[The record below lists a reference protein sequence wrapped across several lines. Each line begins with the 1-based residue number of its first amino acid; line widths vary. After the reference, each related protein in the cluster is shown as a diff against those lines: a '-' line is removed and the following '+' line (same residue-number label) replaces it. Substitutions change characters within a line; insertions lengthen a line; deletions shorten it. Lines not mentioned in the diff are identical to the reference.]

1 MNTAIVMEIQRYC
14 IHDGPGIRTT
24 VFLKGCHMK
33 CSWCHNPES
42 QSEEPEM
49 MFFESSCIHC
59 RQCETICQRGA
70 HYFADKSHKVKVE
83 LCKYCSNQDQCQE
96 ICCTKSMKLCGK
108 RVTAEEVI
116 REVMSDRDCY
126 GEDGGVTFSGG
137 EPLVQYKYLQEIMKC
152 CKEEGISICL
162 DTTLNVDWE
171 IVESIIPYVDVYLID
186 IKCMDDKQHIAL
198 TGVSNRNLLEN
209 IKRLS
214 DIGARMIIRMPI
226 IESINDSE
234 KEMKDRRIFLQDIR
248 GVERIDMI
256 PVSNY
261 GSAKYKALDKSIPR
275 FNNNTDLNVLVNHTI
290 MRFEEL

>member
-42 QSEEPEM
+42 QSKEPEM
-49 MFFESSCIHC
+49 MFFENSCIHC

-83 LCKYCSNQDQCQE
+83 LCKNCSKQDQCQE

-108 RVTAEEVI
+108 KATVEEVF
-116 REVMSDRDCY
+116 REIMKDRDYY

-137 EPLVQYKYLQEIMKC
+137 EPLVQYVYLQEIMKC
-152 CKEEGISICL
+152 CKEAGISVCL
-162 DTTLNVDWE
+162 DTTLNVSWE

-198 TGVSNRNLLEN
+198 TGVSNKNLIED

-214 DIGARMIIRMPI
+214 DMGARMIIRMPI
-226 IESINDSE
+226 IENINDSE
-234 KEMKDRRIFLQDIR
+234 KEMKKRKNFLKDIR
-248 GVERIDMI
+248 GIERIDMI

-275 FNNNTDLNVLVNHTI
+275 FNNNTDLNVLVNRAK
-290 MRFEEL
+290 MRFEES